1 MERRCHSKAGNAKR
15 IDGDFGIEAKAD
27 PEIQRA
33 HGTFPARKARK
44 VSVEKFPEGQRSELE
59 DRWGMPW
66 TPASGHRVPFG
77 LSQRHTP
84 RRSCRACRALSRVC
98 QWLWWDRHLHSDPGP
113 SPLTLPDGNSSNAK
127 LGWSREERRAVDS
140 FGEGTVSVLGPSHT
154 AR

>member
-44 VSVEKFPEGQRSELE
+44 VSVGKFPEGQRSELE

-66 TPASGHRVPFG
+66 TPASGHVCPSAFPKGTLREEAAGPAAPFRG
-77 LSQRHTP
+77 FVSGSGGIGTFTQT
-84 RRSCRACRALSRVC
+84 
-98 QWLWWDRHLHSDPGP
+98 PGP
-113 SPLTLPDGNSSNAK
+113 PRSPCRMAILATPSSDGPARREGLWTA
-127 LGWSREERRAVDS
+127 LGK
-140 FGEGTVSVLGPSHT
+140 GQ
-154 AR
+154 